1 MRQKNWRFVGAGA
14 AMIVLSVVFFLGM
27 MGMIP
32 RSNDPVGMMQTVGQV
47 SGFVAAISL
56 ALIAVGLIG
65 RRV

>member
-1 MRQKNWRFVGAGA
+1 MRRKNWRFVGVGA
-14 AMIVLSVVFFLGM
+14 AMIVLSIVFFLGM

>member
-1 MRQKNWRFVGAGA
+1 MRQKNWRFVGVGA
-14 AMIVLSVVFFLGM
+14 AMIVLSIVFFLGM